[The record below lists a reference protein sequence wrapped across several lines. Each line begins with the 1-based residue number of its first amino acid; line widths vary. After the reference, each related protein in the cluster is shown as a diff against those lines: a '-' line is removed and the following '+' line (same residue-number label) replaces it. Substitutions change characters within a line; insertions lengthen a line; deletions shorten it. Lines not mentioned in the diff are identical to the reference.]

1 MHSEKNIRIGF
12 ITVLAGIIAVS
23 AWLFFRSSDE
33 GPEPVDEP
41 VKTPR
46 ETVSQPQIKTNRNTY
61 YLPARWTYK
70 NGVVADALPL
80 KNVSQIPSGILVDAN
95 TGNILWSKRS
105 RQGQKIASMT
115 KMMTMLLAMVAVK
128 DGKIRLDDKITV
140 SATASR
146 IGGSQVFLKQ
156 GEVFTLEEL
165 LKSIIIV
172 SANDSSHLVAEA
184 IAGDVESFVG
194 MMNKKAKELGMAN
207 TTFYNPHG
215 LPLNGKHN
223 TSTALDM
230 AILARELLKHP
241 DVLDWSATWMDTFR
255 NGEFQMVNHNK
266 LVNPATG
273 VKGVDGLKTG
283 YYKKAG
289 FCVTAT
295 ALRDRRRMIAVII
308 GAEKKTVRNAFAK
321 ELLEWGYLQPK
332 M

>member
-12 ITVLAGIIAVS
+12 ITVLACIIAVT
-23 AWLFFRSSDE
+23 AWLFLRSREE
-33 GPEPVDEP
+33 GAEPAEEP
-41 VKTPR
+41 VKLSP
-46 ETVSQPQIKTNRNTY
+46 EAVSQPRVKTNQYTY
-61 YLPARWTYK
+61 YLPARWTYN

-80 KNVSQIPSGILVDAN
+80 KYVSQIPSGILVDAN

-105 RQGQKIASMT
+105 RQAQKIASMT
-115 KMMTMLLAMVAVK
+115 KMMTVLLAMEAVK
-128 DGKIRLDDKITV
+128 NGTIQLDDRITV
-140 SATASR
+140 SAAASR

-172 SANDSSHLVAEA
+172 SANDSSHLVAETL
-184 IAGDVESFVG
+184 AGDVKSFVR
-194 MMNKKAKELGMAN
+194 MMNKKAKELGMSN
-207 TTFYNPHG
+207 TAFYNPHG
-215 LPLNGKHN
+215 LPIDSKHN

-230 AILARELLKHP
+230 AILARELLKYP
-241 DVLDWSATWMDTFR
+241 VVLDWSSTWMETFR
-255 NGEFQMVNHNK
+255 DGEFQMVNHNK

-308 GAEKKTVRNAFAK
+308 GAEKKTVRNTFAK

-332 M
+332 L